1 MKKLLVMLMAAT
13 VLCGCGGSAKVEKAV
28 YEGEINGAKIRNEI
42 EYSDDKVLKQT
53 TVSEINYTEL
63 GLTKEV
69 VEQTVEPFKTKY
81 KIDGVSY
88 TAEITEEKL
97 VETTTIDY
105 EKADFDKLK
114 SAQLIT
120 STKEDG
126 KIMYISYE
134 QTVKNLEKAGLTKK

>member
-13 VLCGCGGSAKVEKAV
+13 VLCGCSGSAKVEKAV
-28 YEGEINGAKIRNEI
+28 YEGEVNGAKLRNEI

-53 TVSEINYTEL
+53 TVSEINYADL

-69 VEQTVEPFKTKY
+69 IEQTVEPFKTKY
-81 KIDGVSY
+81 KIDGVNYS
-88 TAEITEEKL
+88 AEITEEKL

-105 EKADFDKLK
+105 EKADFDELK

-134 QTVKNLEKAGLTKK
+134 QTVKNLESAGLTKK